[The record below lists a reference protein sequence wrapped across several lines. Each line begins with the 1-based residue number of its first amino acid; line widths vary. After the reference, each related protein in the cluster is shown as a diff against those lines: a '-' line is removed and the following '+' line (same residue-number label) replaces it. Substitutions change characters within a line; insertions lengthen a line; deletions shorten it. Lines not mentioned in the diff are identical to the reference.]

1 MAISGGGGGG
11 GDEGAGLPPVRI
23 GDVRGSAFSI
33 GGKDVS
39 NSTVNYGGTGAGA
52 DAGAAGPGA
61 QELLEAVRDL
71 RAALVRLP
79 RSDDRAALDAE
90 LDEAAGELESGGEEV
105 RPGLPARLRGALE
118 RWAPL
123 VDSVS
128 AATALAALLTSFG
141 G

>member
-1 MAISGGGGGG
+1 MASSGGGGE
-11 GDEGAGLPPVRI
+11 GDGQPAVRI
-23 GDVRGSAFSI
+23 GEVRGSAFSI
-33 GGKDVS
+33 GGRDVA
-39 NSTVNYGGTGAGA
+39 NSTVNHGGTGA

-79 RSDDRAALDAE
+79 RSDGRTALDAE
-90 LDEAAGELESGGEEV
+90 LDQAADELESGGEEV

>member
-1 MAISGGGGGG
+1 MASSEGPG
-11 GDEGAGLPPVRI
+11 EGAGPPAVRI

-33 GGKDVS
+33 GGRDVS
-39 NSTVNYGGTGAGA
+39 NSTVNHAGTGAES
-52 DAGAAGPGA
+52 AGPGA

-79 RSDDRAALDAE
+79 RSADRADLDAE
-90 LDEAAGELESGGEEV
+90 LDSVAGELEDGGEEV

-118 RWAPL
+118 QWAPL

>member
-1 MAISGGGGGG
+1 MASSEGV
-11 GDEGAGLPPVRI
+11 DEGAGSPAVRI
-23 GDVRGSAFSI
+23 GEVRGSAFSI
-33 GGKDVS
+33 GGRDVS
-39 NSTVNYGGTGAGA
+39 NSTVNHAGTGA
-52 DAGAAGPGA
+52 DAAGPGA

-79 RSDDRAALDAE
+79 RSEDRSALDAE
-90 LDEAAGELESGGEEV
+90 LDSAAGELEGGGEEV

-123 VDSVS
+123 VESVS

>member
-1 MAISGGGGGG
+1 MAISEG
-11 GDEGAGLPPVRI
+11 EGAGLPSVRI

-33 GGKDVS
+33 GGTDVS
-39 NSTVNYGGTGAGA
+39 NSTVNHGGTGT
-52 DAGAAGPGA
+52 DASAAGPTA

-79 RSDDRAALDAE
+79 RSDGRAALDAE
-90 LDEAAGELESGGEEV
+90 LDAAAEELESADGEEV

>member
-1 MAISGGGGGG
+1 MANS
-11 GDEGAGLPPVRI
+11 EGAGPPSVRI

-33 GGKDVS
+33 GGTDVS
-39 NSTVNYGGTGAGA
+39 NSTVNHGGTGA
-52 DAGAAGPGA
+52 DAGAGPTA
-61 QELLEAVRDL
+61 QELLEAVQDL

-79 RSDDRAALDAE
+79 RSDGRTALDAE
-90 LDEAAGELESGGEEV
+90 LDAAAEELEATGEEV

>member
-1 MAISGGGGGG
+1 MASS
-11 GDEGAGLPPVRI
+11 AGEQPQPSVRI

-33 GGKDVS
+33 GGTDVS
-39 NSTVNYGGTGAGA
+39 NSTVHHGGPG
-52 DAGAAGPGA
+52 AGAAGPTA
-61 QELLEAVRDL
+61 EQLLEAVHDL

-79 RSDDRAALDAE
+79 RSDGRTALDTE
-90 LDEAAGELESGGEEV
+90 LDAAAEELAGADAEI
-105 RPGLPARLRGALE
+105 RPGLAARLRAALE

-123 VDSVS
+123 VESVS

>member
-1 MAISGGGGGG
+1 MAGSA
-11 GDEGAGLPPVRI
+11 GDGQSQPSVRI
-23 GDVRGSAFSI
+23 GGVSGSAFSI
-33 GGKDVS
+33 GGTEVR
-39 NSTVNYGGTGAGA
+39 NSTVNHGGTGAGA
-52 DAGAAGPGA
+52 AGPTA
-61 QELLEAVRDL
+61 EQLLEAVRDL

-79 RSDDRAALDAE
+79 RSADRAALDAE
-90 LDEAAGELESGGEEV
+90 LDVAAGELEEAGEEV

-128 AATALAALLTSFG
+128 AATALAALLASFG

>member
-1 MAISGGGGGG
+1 MASSA
-11 GDEGAGLPPVRI
+11 DAGQPLPSVRI
-23 GDVRGSAFSI
+23 GNVQGSAFSI
-33 GGKDVS
+33 GGTDVG
-39 NSTVNYGGTGAGA
+39 NSTVNHAGTDPGT
-52 DAGAAGPGA
+52 GAAGPTA

-79 RSDDRAALDAE
+79 RSGGRTALDAE
-90 LDEAAGELESGGEEV
+90 LDAAAEELEGPGEEV
-105 RPGLPARLRGALE
+105 RPGLAARLRGALE

>member
-1 MAISGGGGGG
+1 MASNA
-11 GDEGAGLPPVRI
+11 DAGQPPQSSVRI

-33 GGKDVS
+33 GGTEVS
-39 NSTVNYGGTGAGA
+39 NSTVNHGSAET
-52 DAGAAGPGA
+52 DAAAAGPTA
-61 QELLEAVRDL
+61 EQLLEAVRDL

-79 RSDDRAALDAE
+79 RSAERAALDAE
-90 LDEAAGELESGGEEV
+90 LDSAAGELEEAGEEV
-105 RPGLPARLRGALE
+105 RPGLPARLLGVLE

-128 AATALAALLTSFG
+128 AAAALAALLTSSG

>member
-1 MAISGGGGGG
+1 MADS
-11 GDEGAGLPPVRI
+11 EGAGTGLPSVRI

-33 GGKDVS
+33 GGTDVS
-39 NSTVNYGGTGAGA
+39 NSTVNHGGTEA
-52 DAGAAGPGA
+52 DAGAGGPTA

-79 RSDDRAALDAE
+79 RSDGRTALDAE
-90 LDEAAGELESGGEEV
+90 LDSAAEELESAGEEV

-128 AATALAALLTSFG
+128 AATALTALLTSFG

>member
-1 MAISGGGGGG
+1 MANSEG
-11 GDEGAGLPPVRI
+11 EGAGLPSVRI
-23 GDVRGSAFSI
+23 GEVRGSAFSI
-33 GGKDVS
+33 GGTNVG
-39 NSTVNYGGTGAGA
+39 NSTVNHAGTGA
-52 DAGAAGPGA
+52 DAGAAGPSA

-79 RSDDRAALDAE
+79 RSDGRTALDAE
-90 LDEAAGELESGGEEV
+90 LDSAAEELEAAGEEV

-123 VDSVS
+123 VESVS

>member
-1 MAISGGGGGG
+1 MANS
-11 GDEGAGLPPVRI
+11 EGAGPPSVRI
-23 GDVRGSAFSI
+23 GDVRASAFSI
-33 GGKDVS
+33 GGTDVS
-39 NSTVNYGGTGAGA
+39 NSTVNHGGSGA
-52 DAGAAGPGA
+52 DADAGPTA

-79 RSDDRAALDAE
+79 RSDGRTALDGE
-90 LDEAAGELESGGEEV
+90 LDSAAEELEAEGERV
-105 RPGLPARLRGALE
+105 RPALPARLRAALE

-123 VDSVS
+123 VESVS

>member
-1 MAISGGGGGG
+1 MANS
-11 GDEGAGLPPVRI
+11 EGAGPPSVRI

-33 GGKDVS
+33 GGTDVS
-39 NSTVNYGGTGAGA
+39 NSTVNHGGTGS
-52 DAGAAGPGA
+52 DAGDAGPTA
-61 QELLEAVRDL
+61 QELLEAVHDL

-79 RSDDRAALDAE
+79 RSEGRAALDAE

>member
-1 MAISGGGGGG
+1 MANSEG
-11 GDEGAGLPPVRI
+11 EGAGQPSVRI

-33 GGKDVS
+33 GGTDVS
-39 NSTVNYGGTGAGA
+39 NSTVNHGGTGT
-52 DAGAAGPGA
+52 DAGAAGPTA

-79 RSDDRAALDAE
+79 RSDGRAALDAE
-90 LDEAAGELESGGEEV
+90 LDAAADELETAGGEGV

>member
-1 MAISGGGGGG
+1 MANSGGGG
-11 GDEGAGLPPVRI
+11 EGAGLPSVRI

-33 GGKDVS
+33 GGTDVG
-39 NSTVNYGGTGAGA
+39 NSTVNHGGTGT
-52 DAGAAGPGA
+52 DAGAAGPTA

-79 RSDDRAALDAE
+79 RSDGRVALDAE
-90 LDEAAGELESGGEEV
+90 LDAAAEELESATGGEEV